1 MSRLI
6 SKTKS
11 LCPVCLKLLDAE
23 ITEENDAVYMVK
35 TCKLHGKFKTVV
47 WKGKI
52 KIEDWITKKNR
63 AYIKNPLTEIKK
75 GCPYDCG
82 LCSDHRQTTCTALIE
97 VTNNCNLY
105 CSFCFA
111 SAKDKIL
118 QEPSLEEIEFY
129 FDRIKEQSGI
139 CNIQLSGGE
148 PTVRDDLK
156 DIIKIGKDKGFEFI
170 QINTNGIRIGQ
181 DEGYLRELKDAGLS
195 SVYLQFDGTDDNIYE
210 NIRGKKLLKE
220 KIDAINN
227 CAKYNVGVVLVPV
240 IIPDVNVNNIGE
252 MIDFALKNT
261 PTVRGIHFQPV
272 SYFGR
277 TAFTPRD
284 KDRIT
289 LPELIEEIELQTK
302 GLIRAE
308 NLKPA
313 SCENSL
319 CSFNGSFIYRD
330 KKLKPAT
337 KRDNQPCSCRT
348 IDAAEGAVKAK
359 KFVANNWTNHD
370 HGDVYDGE
378 PNQGDVYGGKHGE
391 QWDKL
396 INEIRAKK
404 FSISAMAFQDAYNV
418 DIERIKDCCIHVV
431 SKEGR
436 LIPFCMYNITDTC
449 GKSLYRI

>member
-1 MSRLI
+1 MNLGKEKMNKLI

-11 LCPVCLKLLDAE
+11 LCPVCLRLLDAD
-23 ITEENDAVYMVK
+23 ITEENDAVYMAK
-35 TCKLHGKFKTVV
+35 TCKRHGEFKTIV

-63 AYIKNPLTEIKK
+63 AFVKKPSTEIKD

-82 LCSDHRQTTCTALIE
+82 LCPEHRQTTCTALIE

-111 SAKDKIL
+111 SAKDKIFY
-118 QEPSLEEIEFY
+118 EPSLKEIEFY
-129 FDRIKEQSGI
+129 FNRIKEQSGI

-148 PTVRDDLK
+148 PTIRDDLK
-156 DIIKIGKDKGFEFI
+156 DIIKIGKEKGFEFI

-181 DEGYLRELKDAGLS
+181 DEGYLKELSEAGIS
-195 SVYLQFDGTDDNIYE
+195 SVYLQFDGTKDDIYE
-210 NIRGKKLLKE
+210 KIRGRKLFKE
-220 KIDAINN
+220 KIDAINS
-227 CAKYNVGVVLVPV
+227 CAKYNIGVVLVPV
-240 IIPDVNVNNIGE
+240 VIPGVNVHNIGE

-277 TAFTPRD
+277 TSFKPEN

-289 LPELIEEIELQTK
+289 LPELIEEIEQQTK
-302 GLIRAE
+302 GLVKAE

-319 CSFNGSFIYRD
+319 CSFNGSFMYD
-330 KKLKPAT
+330 DNKKLKPAT
-337 KRDNQPCSCRT
+337 KREACGCST

-359 KFVANNWTNHD
+359 KFVASNWKLSSPTKRKYNI
-370 HGDVYDGE
+370 GDS
-378 PNQGDVYGGKHGE
+378 
-391 QWDKL
+391 WDKL
-396 INEIRAKK
+396 INEIKVRR

-418 DIERIKDCCIHVV
+418 DIERIKDCCIHIVN
-431 SKEGR
+431 KEGK
-436 LIPFCMYNITDTC
+436 LIPFCIYNITDTC
-449 GKSLYRI
+449 GKSLYRD

>member
-1 MSRLI
+1 MSRLM
-6 SKTKS
+6 TKS

-35 TCKLHGKFKTVV
+35 TCRLHGEFKTVV
-47 WKGKI
+47 WRGKI
-52 KIEDWITKKNR
+52 KKEDWITKKNR
-63 AYIKNPLTEIKK
+63 AFIKNPLTEIKD

-82 LCSDHRQTTCTALIE
+82 LCPDHRQTTCTALIE

-118 QEPSLEEIEFY
+118 HEPSLKEIEFY

-148 PTVRDDLK
+148 PTVRDDLN
-156 DIIKIGKDKGFEFI
+156 DIIKIGKEKGFEFI

-181 DEGYLRELKDAGLS
+181 DEGYLRELTNAGLS
-195 SVYLQFDGTDDNIYE
+195 SVYLQFDGTNDDIYV
-210 NIRGKKLLKE
+210 NIRGRKLLKE
-220 KIDAINN
+220 KIDAIKN

-240 IIPDVNVNNIGE
+240 IIPGVNVNNIGQ
-252 MIDFALKNT
+252 MIDFALENT

-284 KDRIT
+284 EDRIT

-302 GLIRAE
+302 GLVKAE

-313 SCENSL
+313 NCENSL
-319 CSFNGSFIYRD
+319 CSFNGSFIYDDR

-337 KRDNQPCSCRT
+337 KRNNQPCSCRT

-359 KFVANNWTNHD
+359 KFVASNWKLNGSTERKYNA
-370 HGDVYDGE
+370 GDS
-378 PNQGDVYGGKHGE
+378 
-391 QWDKL
+391 WDKL
-396 INEIRAKK
+396 INEIRVRK

-418 DIERIKDCCIHVV
+418 DIERIRDCCIHVV
-431 SKEGR
+431 SKEGK
-436 LIPFCMYNITDTC
+436 LIPFCIYNITDTC
-449 GKSLYRI
+449 GKSLYRD